1 MITIDAR
8 WLHQVVVMGQV
19 WLHLIA
25 MMGKWQLATTMDR
38 N

>member
-19 WLHLIA
+19 WLHLTM
-25 MMGKWQLATTMDR
+25 MMGKMAIG
-38 N
+38 NNNG